1 VPDRD
6 ARRGVRRVRLNA
18 LQGINDMPKQSIIP
32 ADSGKPLAP
41 YVPGSM
47 ADGVVY
53 VSGTLPF
60 DKDNNVVHVGDA
72 AAQTRHV
79 LETIKGVVEAA
90 GGSMDD
96 VTFNMIMLT
105 DWANYTKV
113 NEVYAEYFPG
123 EKPARYCIQCGLV
136 KPDALIEIASIAHV
150 GQ

>member
-1 VPDRD
+1 
-6 ARRGVRRVRLNA
+6 
-18 LQGINDMPKQSIIP
+18 MPKQSIIP
-32 ADSGKPLAP
+32 AGSGKPLAP

-105 DWANYTKV
+105 DWANYAKV
-113 NEVYAEYFPG
+113 NAVYAEYFPG
-123 EKPARYCIQCGLV
+123 TKPARYCIQCGLV
-136 KPDALIEIASIAHV
+136 KPDALVEIATVAHV
-150 GQ
+150 GKKG

>member
-1 VPDRD
+1 
-6 ARRGVRRVRLNA
+6 
-18 LQGINDMPKQSIIP
+18 MPKQSIVP
-32 ADSGKPLAP
+32 AGSGKPLAP

-90 GGSMDD
+90 GGSMHD

-105 DWANYTKV
+105 DWANYAKV
-113 NEVYAEYFPG
+113 NEVYAEFFPG

>member
-18 LQGINDMPKQSIIP
+18 LQGINHMPKQSIIP
-32 ADSGKPLAP
+32 AGTGKPLAP

-47 ADGVVY
+47 ADGVLY

-90 GGSMDD
+90 GGNMDD

-105 DWANYTKV
+105 DWANYAKV

-136 KPDALIEIASIAHV
+136 KPDALIEIASIAHF

>member
-1 VPDRD
+1 
-6 ARRGVRRVRLNA
+6 
-18 LQGINDMPKQSIIP
+18 MPKQSIIP
-32 ADSGKPLAP
+32 AGTGKPLAP

-96 VTFNMIMLT
+96 VTFNMIMIK
-105 DWANYTKV
+105 DWADYAKV
-113 NEVYAEYFPG
+113 NAVYASFFPG
-123 EKPARYCIQCGLV
+123 TKPARYCIQCGLV
-136 KPDALIEIASIAHV
+136 KPDALVEIASIAHV
-150 GQ
+150 AK